1 MDVAFISS
9 WFLIRL
15 SGFLAFFLFT
25 FSISAGLMSR
35 FTILKKKKPIM
46 NQLHQTSGWAGL
58 LTVIFHM
65 TLLWKER
72 FVTYQ
77 LTEIFIPF
85 SSENATLESA
95 IGTISFYL
103 FLIVIATSDF
113 LMKKLGRNLWG
124 KIHIL
129 VIPAWILMV
138 LHGVLIG
145 TDSSQP
151 WAAFLY
157 GGGVFLVITL
167 LSFKYLESPFKSPS
181 PKNEVKKTPL

>member
-1 MDVAFISS
+1 MDDTFISN
-9 WFLIRL
+9 WIFIRL
-15 SGFLAFFLFT
+15 SGFLAYFLFT
-25 FSISAGLMSR
+25 FSLSAGLTSR
-35 FTILKKKKPIM
+35 LAVFKKKKPLL
-46 NQLHQTSGWAGL
+46 NELHQTSGWAGVL
-58 LTVIFHM
+58 AVIFHM
-65 TLLWKER
+65 TLLWRDR

-77 LTEIFIPF
+77 LLGIFVPF
-85 SSENATLESA
+85 SSENAPLESA

-103 FLIVIATSDF
+103 FLIVLATSDF
-113 LMKKLGRNLWG
+113 LMKKLGKKLWG

-145 TDSSQP
+145 TDSNQP

-167 LSFKYLESPFKSPS
+167 LSFRHLENRLNAFPQ
-181 PKNEVKKTPL
+181 KNKVKKTPS

>member
-1 MDVAFISS
+1 M
-9 WFLIRL
+9 
-15 SGFLAFFLFT
+15 
-25 FSISAGLMSR
+25 
-35 FTILKKKKPIM
+35 P
-46 NQLHQTSGWAGL
+46 Q
-58 LTVIFHM
+58 
-65 TLLWKER
+65 
-72 FVTYQ
+72 
-77 LTEIFIPF
+77 
-85 SSENATLESA
+85 LESA

-138 LHGVLIG
+138 LHGVFIG
-145 TDSSQP
+145 TDSNQP

-167 LSFKYLESPFKSPS
+167 MSFRHLEGRFNAIA